1 MHVRAEL
8 GRGGHI
14 GRPPTGAI
22 VAAVLLLGAGAGV
35 WFIAQRGA
43 QSTSRIP
50 DSIPFD
56 TTTSIVAVLPPV
68 PPVSSASAT
77 TDVVPT
83 TAGVAP
89 TPAVTAAPAVTATPP
104 TVAAA
109 PAPVTTV
116 PAPITAALVAVTTLQ
131 TVPPVRD
138 LVVEIAGQRYSTDGA
153 GTIAVGDIDPASEV
167 VVIGVLADPPVQQV
181 QFLGWAD
188 GLGNAPRALHTLAG
202 PVAELALSLSSRVT
216 VALAN
221 GTTGYA
227 TVQFDTERGAVGV
240 AVETPTWLV
249 DRRAIRG
256 DGGLTVQQLHY
267 TVNTVVTSAGTEA
280 ATAQV
285 FVATPEARWVVITAE

>member
-1 MHVRAEL
+1 MHVRAVL
-8 GRGGHI
+8 QRGGHI

-22 VAAVLLLGAGAGV
+22 VAAVLLLGAGAGA
-35 WFIAQRGA
+35 WFIARDDA

-77 TDVVPT
+77 TDVIPT

-131 TVPPVRD
+131 TVPPIRD
-138 LVVEIAGQRYSTDGA
+138 LVVEIGGQRYSTDGA
-153 GTIAVGDIDPASEV
+153 GAIAVGTIDPAAEV
-167 VVIGVLADPPVQQV
+167 VVIGVLAEPPVQQV

-188 GLGNAPRALHTLAG
+188 MSGTAPRALRTLAG

-221 GTTGYA
+221 GRAGYA

-249 DRRAIRG
+249 DQRAVR
-256 DGGLTVQQLHY
+256 DDDGLTVQQLHY
-267 TVNTVVTSAGTEA
+267 TVREVVTSAGTEA